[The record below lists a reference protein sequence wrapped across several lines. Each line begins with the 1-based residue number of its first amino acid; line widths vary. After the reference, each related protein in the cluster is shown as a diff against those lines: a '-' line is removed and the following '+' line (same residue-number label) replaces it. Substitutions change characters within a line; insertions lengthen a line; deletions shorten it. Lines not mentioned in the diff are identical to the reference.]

1 MAQQVHKH
9 NQRVLSFIDRILEK
23 RKEDTSTARVKAKF
37 EDRDYIIGGR
47 EGFYSSK
54 LNLEKNSNAVFHA
67 F

>member
-1 MAQQVHKH
+1 
-9 NQRVLSFIDRILEK
+9 LEK